1 MQAYKFQGDI
11 AYYAH
16 ILNIITQDILK
27 ALIKNETDKYDN
39 QAIRAIEDEEE
50 QEVILSGKSLIIY

>member
-1 MQAYKFQGDI
+1 MQGYQFEGDI

-16 ILNIITQDILK
+16 VLNIITQDILK
-27 ALIKNETDKYDN
+27 ALIKNEADKYDN

-50 QEVILSGKSLIIY
+50 KEVILLGKFIY